1 MLESASRRS
10 HHEDPDCKHNWER
23 GNGVSSGS
31 LHGASLLMTRLILTR
46 LLTLIPLMFLVTS
59 IVFFMVRFV
68 PGDPARIMVGGQRI
82 SEENL
87 ANIRAAYR
95 LDQPLLTQYRLW
107 VGDLLQGNLGR
118 SYRQRTEVTTL
129 IVERL
134 PLTAKLAG
142 FSFLLALV
150 IALPLGVLAAV
161 HRNSWIDVG
170 ATMFA
175 VVVASSPVF
184 FTGILLILVFAYQ
197 LNWLPALG
205 AGDGGWDTVLH
216 LFLPSLTLGLSL
228 AAITTRITR
237 SSMVE
242 ALTQD
247 YIETARAKGLPA
259 RAVILKHALRNA
271 LVPVVTV
278 FGLLFGFLIVGT
290 VLVEHTF
297 GLGGLGSL
305 LIDAVQVRDYP
316 VVQGATVFI
325 AGLFIVINL
334 VVDVL
339 YAVIDPRVR
348 Y

>member
-1 MLESASRRS
+1 MA
-10 HHEDPDCKHNWER
+10 
-23 GNGVSSGS
+23 
-31 LHGASLLMTRLILTR
+31 RLILTR
-46 LLTLIPLMFLVTS
+46 LLTLVPVMFLVTS

-82 SEENL
+82 SEQNL

-107 VGDLLQGNLGR
+107 LGDLAQGNLGR
-118 SYRQRTEVTTL
+118 SYRQRTEVSTL
-129 IVERL
+129 ILERL
-134 PLTAKLAG
+134 PLTAKLSG
-142 FSFLLALV
+142 FSFLLALL
-150 IALPLGVLAAV
+150 IAVPLGVLAAV

-170 ATMFA
+170 ATIFA
-175 VVVASSPVF
+175 VLVASSPVF
-184 FTGILLILVFAYQ
+184 FTGILLILFFSYR
-197 LNWLPALG
+197 LGWLPALG
-205 AGDGGWDTVLH
+205 AGDGGWDTARH

-247 YIETARAKGLPA
+247 YIETARAKGLPT
-259 RAVILKHALRNA
+259 RVVVIKHAFRNA
-271 LVPVVTV
+271 LVPIVTV

-325 AGLFIVINL
+325 AAVFILINL

-348 Y
+348 YGGTQ

>member
-1 MLESASRRS
+1 M
-10 HHEDPDCKHNWER
+10 
-23 GNGVSSGS
+23 V
-31 LHGASLLMTRLILTR
+31 RLILTR
-46 LLTLIPLMFLVTS
+46 LLTLIPLMFLITS
-59 IVFFMVRFV
+59 VVFFMVRFV

-107 VGDLLQGNLGR
+107 VGDLLSGNLGR

-129 IVERL
+129 ILERL
-134 PLTAKLAG
+134 PLTVKLSSL
-142 FSFLLALV
+142 SFLLALV
-150 IALPLGVLAAV
+150 IAVPLGILAAV
-161 HRNSWIDVG
+161 RRNSWIDVA
-170 ATMFA
+170 ATIFA
-175 VVVASSPVF
+175 VLVASSPVF
-184 FTGILLILVFAYQ
+184 FTGILLILIFSYK
-197 LNWLPALG
+197 LGWLPALG
-205 AGDGGWDTVLH
+205 AGEGGLDTLKH
-216 LFLPSLTLGLSL
+216 LFLPALTLGISL

-247 YIETARAKGLPA
+247 YIETARAKGLPS
-259 RAVILKHALRNA
+259 RVVVLKHAFHNA
-271 LVPVVTV
+271 LIPIVTV

-325 AGLFIVINL
+325 AVLFILVNL
-334 VVDVL
+334 LVDVL

-348 Y
+348 FGGKA

>member
-1 MLESASRRS
+1 MA
-10 HHEDPDCKHNWER
+10 
-23 GNGVSSGS
+23 
-31 LHGASLLMTRLILTR
+31 RLILTR

-59 IVFFMVRFV
+59 VVFFLVRFV
-68 PGDPARIMVGGQRI
+68 PGDPARIMTGGQRI

-142 FSFLLALV
+142 LSFALALI

-161 HRNSWIDVG
+161 HRNSWIDVA

-175 VVVASSPVF
+175 VLVASSPVF
-184 FTGILLILVFAYQ
+184 FTGILLILVFSYQ
-197 LNWLPALG
+197 LGWLPALG
-205 AGDGGWDTVLH
+205 AGDGGWDTLLH

-247 YIETARAKGLPA
+247 YIETARAKGLPT
-259 RAVILKHALRNA
+259 RTIILKHAFRNA

-316 VVQGATVFI
+316 VVQGATIFI
-325 AGLFIVINL
+325 AGLFIIINL

-348 Y
+348 FGGKA

>member
-1 MLESASRRS
+1 M
-10 HHEDPDCKHNWER
+10 
-23 GNGVSSGS
+23 G
-31 LHGASLLMTRLILTR
+31 RLILTR

-118 SYRQRTEVTTL
+118 SYRQRTDVTTL

-142 FSFLLALV
+142 FSFMLALI

-161 HRNSWIDVG
+161 YRNSWIDVS

-184 FTGILLILVFAYQ
+184 FTGILLILIFAYQ

-205 AGDGGWDTVLH
+205 AGDGGWDTVRH
-216 LFLPSLTLGLSL
+216 LLLPSLTLGLSL

-247 YIETARAKGLPA
+247 YIETARAKGLPT
-259 RAVILKHALRNA
+259 RTIILKHAFRNA

-316 VVQGATVFI
+316 VVQGATIFI
-325 AGLFIVINL
+325 AGLFIIINL

-348 Y
+348 FGGKA

>member
-1 MLESASRRS
+1 MA
-10 HHEDPDCKHNWER
+10 
-23 GNGVSSGS
+23 
-31 LHGASLLMTRLILTR
+31 RLIVTR
-46 LLTLIPLMFLVTS
+46 LLTLVPLMFVITS

-82 SEENL
+82 SEQNL
-87 ANIRAAYR
+87 ANIRTAYR

-107 VGDLLQGNLGR
+107 VGDLLSGNLGR

-134 PLTAKLAG
+134 PLTVKLAG
-142 FSFLLALV
+142 FSFLLSLLISV
-150 IALPLGVLAAV
+150 PLGVLAAV
-161 HRNSWIDVG
+161 HRNTWIDVA
-170 ATMFA
+170 ATIFA
-175 VVVASSPVF
+175 VLVASSPVF
-184 FTGILLILVFAYQ
+184 FTGILLLLLFSFQ
-197 LNWLPALG
+197 LGWLPALG
-205 AGDGGWDTVLH
+205 ADEGGWDEVRH
-216 LFLPSLTLGLSL
+216 LLLPSLTLGLSL

-259 RAVILKHALRNA
+259 RAVILKHAFRNA
-271 LVPVVTV
+271 LVPIVTV
-278 FGLLFGFLIVGT
+278 SGLLFGFLVVGT

-325 AGLFIVINL
+325 AAIFIVINL
-334 VVDVL
+334 LVDIL
-339 YAVIDPRVR
+339 YGIIDPRVR
-348 Y
+348 YGGKA